1 MLKRRQQG
9 QVAILTIDRAN
20 RRNALGTE
28 LMQALSEAFAEI
40 DRDDGV
46 AAVVISAT
54 PPGFCAGSDLK
65 ELATMD
71 IAQMCAHEAETA
83 RVVRAIGFMEK
94 PAIAAVSGFALGG
107 GVGLAAGCDL
117 IVTHPECRWHM
128 PEVPNGWLPPW
139 ALASLSVRIGPVAA
153 RRLVWASEPIT
164 GAEAYHLKL
173 ADYLVPLS
181 DVEARGNCARRAARG
196 AAARRGGE
204 HETLLYAP
212 DQRQRRG
219 ERHACKSDFCREL
232 PGRRIEGDA
241 AKIRHESLR
250 SRGYPMNKFC
260 SAETAVATIK
270 KRPDGCQRRRDRLDH
285 AGSGPQEP
293 RRALSQRRQSARS
306 DVLLSLRDRR
316 RRRHSRHGSRRHR
329 RLDEADRVRL
339 LYQSAEPRDRQ
350 ASRTDAADPRE
361 CDRGL

>member
-9 QVAILTIDRAN
+9 QVAILTIDRSN
-20 RRNALGTE
+20 RRNALGTA
-28 LMQALSEAFAEI
+28 LMRAFSDAFAEI

-94 PAIAAVSGFALGG
+94 PAVAAVSGFALGG

-117 IVTHPECRWHM
+117 IVTHSECRWHM

-164 GAEAYHLKL
+164 GAEAHDLKL

-181 DVEARGNCARRAARG
+181 DVEREAIALAERLAA
-196 AAARRGGE
+196 
-204 HETLLYAP
+204 
-212 DQRQRRG
+212 
-219 ERHACKSDFCREL
+219 L
-232 PGRRIEGDA
+232 PRV
-241 AKIRHESLR
+241 
-250 SRGYPMNKFC
+250 
-260 SAETAVATIK
+260 AVAST
-270 KRPDGCQRRRDRLDH
+270 KRFFTPLINGNAEASDMLANRIFAENCQDD
-285 AGSGPQEP
+285 ASK
-293 RRALSQRRQSARS
+293 AT
-306 DVLLSLRDRR
+306 LRKF
-316 RRRHSRHGSRRHR
+316 GMKI
-329 RLDEADRVRL
+329 
-339 LYQSAEPRDRQ
+339 
-350 ASRTDAADPRE
+350 
-361 CDRGL
+361 